1 MAYVISLA
9 TSKGGTGKTT
19 TALNLA
25 VAMAEKGRRTVL
37 VDLDPQG
44 SVGLSLARGDTEW
57 SGLSEFLLG
66 SATIE
71 QVTVQTK
78 VPTLAILPRG
88 RLDPVDTRE
97 YEILLNSPAKLSEL
111 IGELSRNRD
120 YVILDCPSGLGLITR
135 AALAMSSFV
144 LAPLQAEP
152 LALRSIGQILRV
164 IDHVQK
170 QENPALRL
178 LGILPTMVELRRD
191 TSLNVMGTVWSE
203 LSGVLETVIPR
214 AEAFARASELG
225 LPVSFMGGRI
235 PPEAR
240 RFELLVDEIERVIAD
255 LSGTTGEADETLQR
269 QLV

>member
-1 MAYVISLA
+1 MSYVISLA

-37 VDLDPQG
+37 VDFDPQG
-44 SVGLSLARGDTEW
+44 SVGLSLAKGETEW
-57 SGLSEFLLG
+57 PGLAEFLLG
-66 SATIE
+66 SATIGD
-71 QVTVQTK
+71 VLIQTK
-78 VPTLAILPRG
+78 VQTLAILPRG
-88 RLDPVDTRE
+88 RLDPVDARE
-97 YEILLNSPAKLSEL
+97 YEILLNSPAKVGEL
-111 IGELSRNRD
+111 IQELSRDRD
-120 YVILDCPSGLGLITR
+120 YVIIDCPSGLGLITR

-144 LAPLQAEP
+144 LVPLQAEP
-152 LALRSIGQILRV
+152 LALRSIGQVLRV

-191 TSLNVMGTVWSE
+191 TSLNVMATVWSE

-225 LPVSFMGGRI
+225 LPVSFMGGRT

-255 LSGTTGEADETLQR
+255 LSGIAGETDEKVQR